1 MSSLSRASW
10 GLAATSSLVAREE
23 KYPCLW
29 VLCSLFCTILEED
42 TWCGTLEYLLNWNDH
57 EDGLEWRDESGL
69 HWGSVL
75 WAYELLVRNLPSRLP
90 HLVRPTEAYSARMG
104 TTWSIYVGA
113 ILWWFLGWNYL
124 DTTRGSLVCSK
135 TGVWNG
141 FREQRSNDRGK
152 LLNLFSSFWIL
163 ISRNLISTSNALLS
177 PGPDLQGAEI
187 QALSESTLAWIQ
199 NTIGSRPCSGGCLA
213 PRLCP
218 VTCVCA
224 RSCPGSA
231 TSSACWIL
239 LHRNYLIKVSV
250 FCICAWSC
258 VFVSPGKVTASIGS
272 SFLWGLEMVV
282 YPRSPAGSLYCLP

>member
-1 MSSLSRASW
+1 M
-10 GLAATSSLVAREE
+10 
-23 KYPCLW
+23 
-29 VLCSLFCTILEED
+29 
-42 TWCGTLEYLLNWNDH
+42 
-57 EDGLEWRDESGL
+57 
-69 HWGSVL
+69 L

-152 LLNLFSSFWIL
+152 LLNLFSTFWIL
-163 ISRNLISTSNALLS
+163 ISRNLISTSNALRS
-177 PGPDLQGAEI
+177 PGPDLQVAEI

-199 NTIGSRPCSGGCLA
+199 NTTGSRPCSGGCWPLDFALSLVFVQGVVLA
-213 PRLCP
+213 LQPHLP
-218 VTCVCA
+218 V
-224 RSCPGSA
+224 GSFF
-231 TSSACWIL
+231 TET
-239 LHRNYLIKVSV
+239 KVSV
-250 FCICAWSC
+250 FCICTWSC
-258 VFVSPGKVTASIGS
+258 VFVSPGRVTASIGS

-282 YPRSPAGSLYCLP
+282 YPDSPAGSLYCLP